1 LYSDNNNIKTNT
13 MKTQLIQDLN
23 NTQKQ
28 LNYTNNALTFNLE
41 NWERK
46 EFEQVKKMLLLDIE
60 SLTNRIEFLS

>member
-1 LYSDNNNIKTNT
+1 

>member
-1 LYSDNNNIKTNT
+1 MYSDNNNIKTNT